1 MGFRFPG
8 NEPNLGNPVGGVM
21 ALVVDVFV
29 FLQEFRKFD
38 VILQFL
44 LFHLMNL
51 LDVGLEG
58 LQIIYYRFLI
68 FHKFGDALVHLK
80 QLDVADG
87 IGCPRKRQLDKV
99 KLDHMGC
106 CHCL

>member
-1 MGFRFPG
+1 
-8 NEPNLGNPVGGVM
+8 M
-21 ALVVDVFV
+21 ALLVNIFV
-29 FLQEFRKFD
+29 FLEEFCEFD
-38 VILQFL
+38 VILEFL
-44 LFHLMNL
+44 LFHLMDI